1 MLTGPA
7 NRPAPRTSSVL
18 TFVHVQWSRR
28 NLDAEAELLLTL
40 LLALIDDLV
49 VGLDDIVGLL

>member
-28 NLDAEAELLLTL
+28 KLDAES
-40 LLALIDDLV
+40 
-49 VGLDDIVGLL
+49 